1 MRQSNPFAPT
11 QRPSSLAAVSSGARV
26 VAPAASLSAQGSS
39 VTITPEEHYVSNAPF
54 FFQEGRVLIFVL
66 FGLLNLLLAISLNVA
81 GWVADMRLLV
91 AVVLGGLV
99 MGTLMAYSRFDGFF
113 MLSHSLST
121 GLAWVFYLMTGT
133 VNNERRVALF
143 LDHGVPEF
151 QAQAYF
157 LLERW
162 LEWVQAALNNNASN
176 DNYIFVLEISFL
188 VWWLA
193 YLGAWTVFRY
203 GNVWRG
209 VMMIAVALLVNT
221 YYAPNPVTGFL
232 VAFCIIAL
240 LLLAWTNLIANRQ
253 RWRAFRITFSQDIAF
268 DFMRTGVVYTLAII
282 SFAFVAPSLGR
293 NANFHQF
300 LSPINQRWEAATQ
313 EWNQLYQGLN
323 RQERLVA
330 TGFTKSLSLGG
341 ARNVSDSAVFQV
353 QAAKGR
359 YWRAVTFDT
368 FTGRQWANSAP
379 LELEFDS
386 DETIP
391 HISWSQRKPLTQ
403 TVTLLASTGG
413 VLLAA
418 PDVIRASIP
427 ILGSFM
433 PVFGEVGEAGPSTE
447 VQSELTYIRA
457 RVVIDVGSSYTVVSN
472 LTDITERSLREAT
485 VDYPLE
491 ISQRYLQLP
500 DDFSDRIVNLAIEVA
515 GNGEDP
521 VYDRAKR
528 VERFLRGYEYDEA
541 IEAPTSDQD
550 PLEYFLF
557 DIQRGYCDYYA
568 SAMVTMLRSLGIPA
582 RAVSG
587 YAEGLFDEETG
598 IWVITERDAHTW
610 VEVYFPEYG
619 WVEFEPTA
627 GESALE
633 RPSGADLPEPSSIP
647 GAPDEIDPALDDTLF
662 DPGRDPFDDLP
673 PEFLD
678 GSSADTG
685 FRPTTQWYVITGLLT
700 LLALAGGVW
709 LLRRRPWQGPE
720 DFDIDPAS
728 ISYERLVEW
737 TQRLGAATQ
746 SGLTPYERSA
756 ILAQELPLGAPFIR
770 RITEIYVQ
778 YRFAPRTQAH
788 AVSPSFDKDISELQS
803 NWQQLRPVLWRAWL
817 DQRLGRGSGVRKP
830 GKM

>member
-1 MRQSNPFAPT
+1 MRQSKPFAPT
-11 QRPSSLAAVSSGARV
+11 QRPSALASVARDAVPSAA
-26 VAPAASLSAQGSS
+26 APAASLSAQGSA
-39 VTITPEEHYVSNAPF
+39 VTITPEEQYISNTPF

-66 FGLLNLLLAISLNVA
+66 FGLLNLILTISLNVA
-81 GWVADMRLLV
+81 GWVANMDLLV
-91 AVVLGGLV
+91 PVMLGGLV

-113 MLSHSLST
+113 MLSHSLAT
-121 GLAWVFYLMTGT
+121 GLAWVFYLMTGI
-133 VNNERRVALF
+133 VDNERRVALF
-143 LDHGVPEF
+143 VDHGVPEL
-151 QAQAYF
+151 QARAYF

-162 LEWVQAALNNNASN
+162 LEWVQAAFNNNASN
-176 DNYIFVLEISFL
+176 DNYIFILEISFL

-193 YLGAWTVFRY
+193 YLGVWTVFRY

-232 VAFCIIAL
+232 VAFCILAL
-240 LLLAWTNLIANRQ
+240 LLLAWTNLVANRQ
-253 RWRAFRITFSQDIAF
+253 RWRAFRITFSQDIGF

-300 LSPINQRWEAATQ
+300 LAPINQRWEAATQ

-341 ARNVSDSAVFQV
+341 ARNVTDSAVFQV
-353 QAAKGR
+353 QAATGR

-368 FTGRQWANSAP
+368 FTGRQWTNSAP
-379 LELEFDS
+379 LEVEFDG
-386 DETIP
+386 DEPIP
-391 HISWSQRKPLTQ
+391 QIAWSQRKPLTQ

-418 PDVIRASIP
+418 PDVVQASVP

-433 PVFGEVGEAGPSTE
+433 PVFGEVGEAGPSAD
-447 VQSELTYIRA
+447 VQNELTYIRA
-457 RVVIDVGSSYTVVSN
+457 RVTMDVGSSYTVVSN
-472 LTDITERSLREAT
+472 LTDITERSLRAAT

-500 DDFSDRIVNLAIEVA
+500 DDFSPRIVALAAEVA
-515 GNGEDP
+515 GDSADT
-521 VYDRAKR
+521 VYDRVKR

-541 IEAPTSDQD
+541 IEAPAADQD

-557 DIQRGYCDYYA
+557 EIQRGYCDYYA
-568 SAMVTMLRSLGIPA
+568 SAMVTMLRSQGIPS

-587 YAEGLFDEETG
+587 YAEGLLDEETG
-598 IWVITERDAHTW
+598 IRVITERDAHTW

-647 GAPDEIDPALDDTLF
+647 GAPDETDPSQDDTLA
-662 DPGRDPFDDLP
+662 DLGRDPLEDLP
-673 PEFLD
+673 PEFGD
-678 GSSADTG
+678 EFMGETG

-700 LLALAGGVW
+700 LLVLGGGIW

-728 ISYERLVEW
+728 ISYTQLMEW
-737 TQRLGAATQ
+737 GQRLGAATQ

-756 ILAQELPLGAPFIR
+756 ILAQELPMGAPFIR
-770 RITEIYVQ
+770 RITEIYVH
-778 YRFAPRTQAH
+778 YRFAPHTSALTGNKN
-788 AVSPSFDKDISELQS
+788 DSELES
-803 NWQQLRPVLWRAWL
+803 NWQQLRPILWRAWL
-817 DQRLGRGSGVRKP
+817 DRRLGRDSAPRKP
-830 GKM
+830 R

>member
-1 MRQSNPFAPT
+1 MRQSNPLAPT
-11 QRPSSLAAVSSGARV
+11 RRSSALAAVSSGTRGT
-26 VAPAASLSAQGSS
+26 APAASLSAQGSS
-39 VTITPEEHYVSNAPF
+39 VNIAPEEHYIAQTPF
-54 FFQEGRVLIFVL
+54 FFQEGRLLIFVL
-66 FGLLNLLLAISLNVA
+66 FGLLNLLLAISLDVA
-81 GWVADMRLLV
+81 GWVAGMNLLV
-91 AVVLGGLV
+91 PVVLGGLL

-121 GLAWVFYLMTGT
+121 GLAWVFYLMTGI
-133 VNNERRVALF
+133 VDNERRVALF
-143 LDHGVPEF
+143 VDHGVPEL
-151 QAQAYF
+151 QARAYF

-162 LEWVQAALNNNASN
+162 LEWVQAALSNNASN
-176 DNYIFVLEISFL
+176 DNYIFILEISFL
-188 VWWLA
+188 IWWLA

-209 VMMIAVALLVNT
+209 VMMVAVALLVNT

-232 VAFCIIAL
+232 VVFCILAL

-268 DFMRTGVVYTLAII
+268 DFMRTGVLYTLVII
-282 SFAFVAPSLGR
+282 SIAFVAPSLGR

-300 LSPINQRWEAATQ
+300 LAPINQRWEAATQ

-341 ARNVSDSAVFQV
+341 ARNVTDSAIFQV
-353 QAAKGR
+353 QAAQGR

-368 FTGRQWANSAP
+368 FTGRQWANSSP

-386 DETIP
+386 DEPIP
-391 HISWSQRKPLTQ
+391 QIGWSQRKPLTQ
-403 TVTLLASTGG
+403 TITLLASTGG
-413 VLLAA
+413 VVLAA
-418 PDVIRASIP
+418 PDAAQISVP

-433 PVFGEVGEAGPSTE
+433 PVFGEVGEDGAGTE
-447 VQSELTYIRA
+447 IQTELTYIRS
-457 RVVIDVGSSYTVVSN
+457 RVALDVGSSYTVVSN
-472 LTDITERSLREAT
+472 LTDITERALREAT

-500 DDFSDRIVNLAIEVA
+500 DDFSPRIVALAAEVA
-515 GNGEDP
+515 GDSEDN
-521 VYDRAKR
+521 VYDRVKR

-541 IEAPTSDQD
+541 IEAPATNQD
-550 PLEYFLF
+550 PVAYFLF

-568 SAMVTMLRSLGIPA
+568 SAMVTMLRSQGIPA

-587 YAEGLFDEETG
+587 YAEGLLDEETG
-598 IWVITERDAHTW
+598 IRVITERDAHTW
-610 VEVYFPEYG
+610 VEVYFPQYG

-647 GAPDEIDPALDDTLF
+647 GAPEETDPALDDTLF
-662 DPGRDPFDDLP
+662 ESGRDSFEDLP
-673 PEFLD
+673 PEFT
-678 GSSADTG
+678 GEFPAETG

-700 LLALAGGVW
+700 LLALVGGVW
-709 LLRRRPWQGPE
+709 LLRRKPWQGPQ

-728 ISYERLVEW
+728 VFYERLVDW

-756 ILAQELPLGAPFIR
+756 ILAQELPMGAPFIR

-778 YRFAPRTQAH
+778 YRYAPH
-788 AVSPSFDKDISELQS
+788 ASAQDKTTGDLESS
-803 NWQQLRPVLWRAWL
+803 WQQLRPVLWRAWL
-817 DQRLGRGSGVRKP
+817 DRRLGRDNSPDKP
-830 GKM
+830 R

>member
-1 MRQSNPFAPT
+1 MRQSNPFVPT
-11 QRPSSLAAVSSGARV
+11 SRPSTQTAAINGARSAV
-26 VAPAASLSAQGSS
+26 PAASLSAQGSS

-54 FFQEGRVLIFVL
+54 FFQEGRVLTFVL
-66 FGLLNLLLAISLNVA
+66 FGLLNLLLAISLDVA
-81 GWVADMRLLV
+81 GWVADMGLLV
-91 AVVLGGLV
+91 PVVLGGLA

-121 GLAWVFYLMTGT
+121 GLAWVFYLMTGI
-133 VNNERRVALF
+133 VNNERRVTLF
-143 LDHGVPEF
+143 VDHGVPEL
-151 QAQAYF
+151 QARAYF

-176 DNYIFVLEISFL
+176 DNYIFILEISFL

-209 VMMIAVALLVNT
+209 VMMVAVALLVNT

-232 VAFCIIAL
+232 VAFCILAL

-253 RWRAFRITFSQDIAF
+253 RWRAFRISFSQDIAF
-268 DFMRTGVVYTLAII
+268 DFMRTGVFYTLAII
-282 SFAFVAPSLGR
+282 TLAFVAPSLGR

-300 LSPINQRWEAATQ
+300 LAPINQRWEAATQ

-386 DETIP
+386 EETIP
-391 HISWSQRKPLTQ
+391 QIAWSQRKPLTQ
-403 TVTLLASTGG
+403 TITLLASTGG

-418 PDVIRASIP
+418 PDVIRASVP

-433 PVFGEVGEAGPSTE
+433 PVFGEVGEAGAGAD
-447 VQSELTYIRA
+447 VQNELTYIRS
-457 RVVIDVGSSYTVVSN
+457 RVVMEMGSSYTVVSN
-472 LTDITERSLREAT
+472 LTDITERALREAT

-500 DDFSDRIVNLAIEVA
+500 DDFSTRVSNLAAEVV
-515 GNGEDP
+515 GNTEDP

-528 VERFLRGYEYDEA
+528 VERFLRGFEYDEA
-541 IEAPTSDQD
+541 IEAAAANQD
-550 PLEYFLF
+550 PVEYFLF

-568 SAMVTMLRSLGIPA
+568 SAMVTMLRSQGIPA

-587 YAEGLFDEETG
+587 YAEGLLDEETG
-598 IWVITERDAHTW
+598 IRVITERDAHTW
-610 VEVYFPEYG
+610 VEVYFPAYG

-647 GAPDEIDPALDDTLF
+647 GAPDEIDPELDDTLF
-662 DPGRDPFDDLP
+662 DSGQDPFEDLP
-673 PEFLD
+673 PEFT
-678 GSSADTG
+678 GEFPTDTG
-685 FRPTTQWYVITGLLT
+685 FRPSTQWYVITGLLT
-700 LLALAGGVW
+700 LLALVGGVW
-709 LLRRRPWQGPE
+709 LLRRRPWQGPT
-720 DFDIDPAS
+720 DVDIEPAS
-728 ISYERLVEW
+728 IFYERLVDW

-756 ILAQELPLGAPFIR
+756 ILGQELPMGAPFIR
-770 RITEIYVQ
+770 RITDIYVQ
-778 YRFAPRTQAH
+778 YRFAPHASAH
-788 AVSPSFDKDISELQS
+788 NRDKISRELES
-803 NWQQLRPVLWRAWL
+803 SWQQLRPILWRAWL
-817 DQRLGRGSGVRKP
+817 DRRLGWNENQRK
-830 GKM
+830 